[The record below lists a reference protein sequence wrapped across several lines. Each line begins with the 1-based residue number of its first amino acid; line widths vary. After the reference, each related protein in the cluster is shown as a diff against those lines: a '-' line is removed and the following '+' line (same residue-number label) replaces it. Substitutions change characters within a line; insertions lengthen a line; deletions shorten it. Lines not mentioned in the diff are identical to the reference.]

1 MIDEYKNRY
10 LGKRMSVFEHSEYD
24 GHEHVAFSQ
33 DKVSGLKAIIAVHN
47 SNLGNALGG
56 CRMWPY
62 ASDEEALRD
71 VLRLSKG
78 MTYKA
83 AMAGLKQGGGK
94 AVIIGDPRTEKTPE
108 KMLAMGKF
116 IDNLSGQ
123 YISAEDSGLTV
134 DDLKLMGTK
143 TAYVSGIQAKYHINS
158 EPADGNPAPSTA
170 YGVFVGLKTSVKQ
183 AMNSELKGV
192 NVGIQGLGHVGMR
205 LAKHLHNEGARL
217 FVTDIHPENIEKAVS
232 AFSAIAV
239 SPEDIYDL
247 DVDVF
252 APCAMGA
259 ILNAENIPRLKVKVI
274 AGAANNQLAKE
285 EFGQLLVD
293 KNILYAPD
301 YVINAG
307 GIIDIYHQSISSSD
321 KALIEHIN
329 KISETLLEIY
339 QRAEIQGIATNI
351 VANQI
356 AEERFNK

>member
-1 MIDEYKNRY
+1 
-10 LGKRMSVFEHSEYD
+10 MSVFEHSEFD
-24 GHEHVAFSQ
+24 GHEHVAFHQ
-33 DKVSGLKAIIAVHN
+33 DKSSGLRAIIAVHN
-47 SNLGNALGG
+47 SNLGSALGG

-62 ASDEEALRD
+62 ANDEEALRD

-94 AVIIGDPRTEKTPE
+94 AVIIGNPRTEKTTE

-116 IDNLSGQ
+116 IDSLSGR

-134 DDLKLMGTK
+134 EDLKLMAKQTD
-143 TAYVSGIQAKYHINS
+143 YVSGVQAKYHFNS

-170 YGVFVGLKTSVKQ
+170 YGVYVGLKASVEYL
-183 AMNSELKGV
+183 MDTELNGV
-192 NVGIQGLGHVGMR
+192 TVAIQGLGHVGMR
-205 LAKHLHNEGARL
+205 LAEHLYSQGAKL
-217 FVTDIHPENIEKAVS
+217 YVTDIYSENIDKAVS
-232 AFSAIAV
+232 EFSAIAV
-239 SPEDIYDL
+239 NPNDIYDL

-259 ILNAENIPRLKVKVI
+259 ILNLESIAKLKVKII

-285 EFGQLLVD
+285 EFGQLLAD
-293 KNILYAPD
+293 KGILYSPD

-307 GIIDIYHQSISSSD
+307 GIIDIFHQSISSSD
-321 KALIEHIN
+321 KELREHIE
-329 KISETLLEIY
+329 KISMTLFEIY
-339 QRAEIQGIATNI
+339 QRAQSQGIATNI

-356 AEERFNK
+356 AEERFGK

>member
-1 MIDEYKNRY
+1 
-10 LGKRMSVFEHSEYD
+10 MSVFEHSEFD
-24 GHEHVAFSQ
+24 GHEHVAFYQ
-33 DKVSGLKAIIAVHN
+33 DKISGLKAIIAVHN

-94 AVIIGDPRTEKTPE
+94 AVIIGNPRTEKTTD

-116 IDNLSGQ
+116 IDSLSGK

-134 DDLKLMGTK
+134 DDLKTMGRQT
-143 TAYVSGIQAKYHINS
+143 THVAGIHAKYHINS
-158 EPADGNPAPSTA
+158 EPTDGNPAPSTA
-170 YGVFVGLKTSVKQ
+170 YGVYVGLKTSVKY
-183 AMNSELKGV
+183 AMNSDLKGV
-192 NVGIQGLGHVGMR
+192 KVAIQGLGHVGIR
-205 LAKHLHNEGARL
+205 LAKHLYKQGAKL
-217 FVTDIHPENIEKAVS
+217 YVTDIHSENIEKAVS
-232 AFSAIAV
+232 EFSAIAV
-239 SPEDIYDL
+239 SPAEIYDV

-259 ILNAENIPRLKVKVI
+259 ILDAQNIAKLNVKVI

-285 EFGQLLVD
+285 EFGQLLTD
-293 KNILYAPD
+293 KGITYAPD

-321 KALIEHIN
+321 KGLRDHIE
-329 KISETLLEIY
+329 KISDTLLEIY
-339 QRAEIQGIATNI
+339 HRAELDGIATNA

-356 AEERFNK
+356 AEERFGQ

>member
-1 MIDEYKNRY
+1 
-10 LGKRMSVFEHSEYD
+10 MSVFEHGEYD
-24 GHEHVAFSQ
+24 GHEHVAFCQ
-33 DKVSGLKAIIAVHN
+33 DKATGLKAIIAVHN
-47 SNLGNALGG
+47 SNLGSALGG

-62 ASDEEALRD
+62 SSDEEALRD

-94 AVIIGDPRTEKTPE
+94 AVIIGDPRTQKTPK
-108 KMLAMGKF
+108 KMIAMGKF
-116 IDNLSGQ
+116 IDSLSGK

-134 DDLKLMGTK
+134 DDLKLMGTE
-143 TAYVSGIQAKYHINS
+143 TPYVSGIQARYHINS

-170 YGVFVGLKTSVKQ
+170 YGVYVGLKTSVKQ
-183 AMNSELKGV
+183 AMNSDLKGV
-192 NVGIQGLGHVGMR
+192 KVAIQGLGHVGAR
-205 LAKHLHNEGARL
+205 LAKHLYQEGAEL
-217 FVTDIHPENIEKAVS
+217 YVTDIHPENIEMAVS
-232 AFSAIAV
+232 NFSAVAV
-239 SPEDIYDL
+239 SRNDIYDL

-259 ILNAENIPRLKVKVI
+259 ILNAENIFKLKAKVI

-293 KNILYAPD
+293 KDILYAPD

-321 KALIEHIN
+321 KALKEHID
-329 KISETLLEIY
+329 KIGDSLLEIY
-339 QRAEIQGIATNI
+339 QRAKKQGIATNI

-356 AEERFNK
+356 AEERFN

>member
-1 MIDEYKNRY
+1 
-10 LGKRMSVFEHSEYD
+10 MSVFEHSEFD
-24 GHEHVAFSQ
+24 GHEHVAFYQ
-33 DKVSGLKAIIAVHN
+33 DKVTGLKAIIAVHN

-62 ASDEEALRD
+62 VSGEEALRD

-94 AVIIGDPRTEKTPE
+94 AVIIGNPRTEKTPE

-116 IDNLSGQ
+116 IDSLSGK

-134 DDLKLMGTK
+134 DDLKLMGK
-143 TAYVSGIQAKYHINS
+143 QTAHVSGIHAKYQINS

-170 YGVFVGLKTSVKQ
+170 YGVYVGLKTTVKY
-183 AMNSELKGV
+183 AMNSDLKGV
-192 NVGIQGLGHVGMR
+192 KVAIQGLGHVGIR
-205 LAKHLHNEGARL
+205 LAKYLHQQGAKL
-217 FVTDIHPENIEKAVS
+217 YVTDIHPENIEKAVS
-232 AFSAIAV
+232 EFSAIAV
-239 SPEDIYDL
+239 NPEDIFDV

-259 ILNAENIPRLKVKVI
+259 ILDIKNIEKLNVKVI

-285 EFGQLLVD
+285 EFGQLLVN
-293 KNILYAPD
+293 KGILYAPD

-307 GIIDIYHQSISSSD
+307 GVIDIYHQSISSSD
-321 KALIEHIN
+321 KALRDHIE

-339 QRAEIQGIATNI
+339 HRAQSQGIATNI

-356 AEERFNK
+356 AEERFG

>member
-1 MIDEYKNRY
+1 
-10 LGKRMSVFEHSEYD
+10 MSVFEHGEFD
-24 GHEHVAFSQ
+24 GHEHVAFYQ
-33 DKVSGLKAIIAVHN
+33 DKATGLKAIIAVHN

-62 ASDEEALRD
+62 SSDEEAIRD

-94 AVIIGDPRTEKTPE
+94 AVIIGNPRTEKTPE
-108 KMLAMGKF
+108 KMLAMGEF
-116 IDNLSGQ
+116 IDSLSGK

-134 DDLKLMGTK
+134 DDLKLMGQK
-143 TAYVSGIQAKYHINS
+143 TQYVSGVQAKYHINS

-170 YGVFVGLKTSVKQ
+170 YGVYVGLKTSVQ
-183 AMNSELKGV
+183 HAMNSELQGV
-192 NVGIQGLGHVGMR
+192 KVAIQGLGHVGMR
-205 LAKHLHNEGARL
+205 LAKHLHRQGAKL
-217 FVTDIHPENIEKAVS
+217 YVTDIHPENIEKAVNEF
-232 AFSAIAV
+232 AAIAV
-239 SPEDIYDL
+239 SPKNIFEL

-259 ILNAENIPRLKVKVI
+259 ILDAESIAKLKVKVI

-285 EFGQLLVD
+285 EFGQLLAD
-293 KNILYAPD
+293 KGILYAPD

-321 KALIEHIN
+321 KGLRDHIE
-329 KISETLLEIY
+329 KISDTLLEIY
-339 QRAEIQGIATNI
+339 RRAQSKKIATNI

-356 AEERFNK
+356 AEERFG

>member
-1 MIDEYKNRY
+1 
-10 LGKRMSVFEHSEYD
+10 MSVFEHSEFD
-24 GHEHVAFSQ
+24 EHEHVAFHQ

-62 ASDEEALRD
+62 MSDEEAVRD

-94 AVIIGDPRTEKTPE
+94 AVIFGNPRTEKTPE

-116 IDNLSGQ
+116 IDSLSGQ

-134 DDLKLMGTK
+134 DDLKLMGQQTDF
-143 TAYVSGIQAKYHINS
+143 VSGIQAKYHINS

-170 YGVFVGLKTSVKQ
+170 YGVYVGLKATVKYS
-183 AMNSELKGV
+183 MNSDLKDV
-192 NVGIQGLGHVGMR
+192 KVAIQGLGHVGIR
-205 LAKHLHNEGARL
+205 LAKHLHNQGAKL
-217 FVTDIHPENIEKAVS
+217 YVTDIHPENIEKAVNE
-232 AFSAIAV
+232 FSAVAV
-239 SPEDIYDL
+239 APNDIYDL

-259 ILNAENIPRLKVKVI
+259 VLNEENIDKLNVKVI

-285 EFGQLLVD
+285 SLGQLLTD
-293 KNILYAPD
+293 KGIVYAPD

-307 GIIDIYHQSISSSD
+307 GIIDIYHQSIASSD
-321 KALIEHIN
+321 RELREHIE
-329 KISETLLEIY
+329 KISNTLLEIY
-339 QRAEIQGIATNI
+339 HRAQSQGIATNI
-351 VANQI
+351 VANEI
-356 AEERFNK
+356 AEERFGK

>member
-1 MIDEYKNRY
+1 
-10 LGKRMSVFEHSEYD
+10 MSVFEHSEFD
-24 GHEHVAFSQ
+24 GHEHVAFYQ
-33 DKVSGLKAIIAVHN
+33 DKVTGLKAIIAVHN
-47 SNLGNALGG
+47 SNLGHALGG

-62 ASDEEALRD
+62 ANDEEAVRD

-116 IDNLSGQ
+116 IDSLSGK

-134 DDLKLMGTK
+134 DDLKLMAKQTK
-143 TAYVSGIQAKYHINS
+143 YVSGIQAKYHFNS

-170 YGVFVGLKTSVKQ
+170 YGVYIGIKATVEY
-183 AMNSELKGV
+183 AMNSDLEGV
-192 NVGIQGLGHVGMR
+192 KVAIQGLGHVGIR
-205 LAKHLHNEGARL
+205 LAKHLYEQGAKL
-217 FVTDIHPENIEKAVS
+217 YVTDMHSDIVEKAVKQ
-232 AFSAIAV
+232 FSAIAV
-239 SPEDIYDL
+239 SPDDIFDL

-259 ILNAENIPRLKVKVI
+259 ILNVENISRLKVKVI
-274 AGAANNQLAKE
+274 AGAANNQLATE
-285 EFGQLLVD
+285 ECGQMLVD
-293 KNILYAPD
+293 KGILYAPD

-321 KALIEHIN
+321 TKLRQHIEQ
-329 KISETLLEIY
+329 ISDTLVEIY
-339 QRAEIQGIATNI
+339 RRAQSQCVASNI

-356 AEERFNK
+356 AEERFA

>member
-1 MIDEYKNRY
+1 
-10 LGKRMSVFEHSEYD
+10 MSVFEHSEFD
-24 GHEHVAFSQ
+24 EHEHVAFHQ
-33 DKVSGLKAIIAVHN
+33 DKASGLKAIIAVHN

-62 ASDEEALRD
+62 MSDEEAVRD

-94 AVIIGDPRTEKTPE
+94 AVIFGNPRTEKTPE

-116 IDNLSGQ
+116 IDSLSGQ

-134 DDLKLMGTK
+134 DDLKLMGQQTDF
-143 TAYVSGIQAKYHINS
+143 VSGIQAKYHINS

-170 YGVFVGLKTSVKQ
+170 YGVYVGLKATVKYS
-183 AMNSELKGV
+183 MNSDLKDV
-192 NVGIQGLGHVGMR
+192 KVAIQGLGHVGIR
-205 LAKHLHNEGARL
+205 LAKHLHNQGAKL
-217 FVTDIHPENIEKAVS
+217 YVTDIHPENIEKAVNE
-232 AFSAIAV
+232 FSAVAV
-239 SPEDIYDL
+239 APNDIYDL

-259 ILNAENIPRLKVKVI
+259 VLNEENIDKLNVKVI

-285 EFGQLLVD
+285 SLGQLLTD
-293 KNILYAPD
+293 KGIVYAPD

-307 GIIDIYHQSISSSD
+307 GIIDIYHQSIASSD
-321 KALIEHIN
+321 RELREHIE
-329 KISETLLEIY
+329 KISNTLLEIY
-339 QRAEIQGIATNI
+339 HRAQSQGIATNI
-351 VANQI
+351 VANEI
-356 AEERFNK
+356 AEERFGK

>member
-1 MIDEYKNRY
+1 
-10 LGKRMSVFEHSEYD
+10 MSVFEHGEFD
-24 GHEHVAFSQ
+24 GHEHVAFYQ
-33 DKVSGLKAIIAVHN
+33 DKATGLKAIIAVHN

-62 ASDEEALRD
+62 SSDEEAIRD

-94 AVIIGDPRTEKTPE
+94 AVIIGNPRTEKTPE
-108 KMLAMGKF
+108 KMLAMGEF
-116 IDNLSGQ
+116 IDSLSGK

-134 DDLKLMGTK
+134 DDLKLMGQK
-143 TAYVSGIQAKYHINS
+143 TQYVSGVQAKYHINS

-170 YGVFVGLKTSVKQ
+170 YGVYVGLKTSVQ
-183 AMNSELKGV
+183 HAMNSELQGV
-192 NVGIQGLGHVGMR
+192 KVAIQGLGHVGMR
-205 LAKHLHNEGARL
+205 LAKHLHRQGAKL
-217 FVTDIHPENIEKAVS
+217 YVTDIHPENIEKAVNEF
-232 AFSAIAV
+232 AAIAV
-239 SPEDIYDL
+239 SPKNIFDL

-259 ILNAENIPRLKVKVI
+259 ILDAESIAKLKVKVI

-285 EFGQLLVD
+285 EFGQLLAD
-293 KNILYAPD
+293 KGILYAPD

-321 KALIEHIN
+321 KGLRDHIE
-329 KISETLLEIY
+329 KISDTLLEIY
-339 QRAEIQGIATNI
+339 RRAQSKKIATNI

-356 AEERFNK
+356 AEERFG

>member
-1 MIDEYKNRY
+1 
-10 LGKRMSVFEHSEYD
+10 MSVFEHCEFD
-24 GHEHVAFSQ
+24 GHEHVAFYQ
-33 DKVSGLKAIIAVHN
+33 DKLTGLKAIIAVHN

-94 AVIIGDPRTEKTPE
+94 AVIIGNPRTEKTPE

-116 IDNLSGQ
+116 IDSLSGK

-134 DDLKLMGTK
+134 DDLKLMGKQTE
-143 TAYVSGIQAKYHINS
+143 YVSGIHAKYHINS

-170 YGVFVGLKTSVKQ
+170 FGVYVGLKTTVEH

-192 NVGIQGLGHVGMR
+192 KIAIQGLGHVGIR
-205 LAKHLHNEGARL
+205 LAKYLHKQGAKL
-217 FVTDIHPENIEKAVS
+217 YVTDIHPENIEKAVIDY
-232 AFSAIAV
+232 SAIAV
-239 SPEDIYDL
+239 SPVGIYDL

-259 ILNAENIPRLKVKVI
+259 ILDAKNIARLKVKVV

-285 EFGQLLVD
+285 EFGQLLAD
-293 KNILYAPD
+293 KGILYAPD

-307 GIIDIYHQSISSSD
+307 GIIDISHQSISSSD
-321 KALIEHIN
+321 KALREHIE
-329 KISETLLEIY
+329 KISDTLLEIY
-339 QRAEIQGIATNI
+339 QRAESQGIATNI

-356 AEERFNK
+356 AEERFS

>member
-1 MIDEYKNRY
+1 
-10 LGKRMSVFEHSEYD
+10 MSVFEHSEFD
-24 GHEHVAFSQ
+24 GHEHVAFHQ
-33 DKVSGLKAIIAVHN
+33 DKTSGLKAIIAVHN

-83 AMAGLKQGGGK
+83 AMAGLEQGGGK
-94 AVIIGDPRTEKTPE
+94 AVIIGNPRTEKTSE

-116 IDNLSGQ
+116 IESLSGQ

-134 DDLKLMGTK
+134 EDLKLMGK
-143 TAYVSGIQAKYHINS
+143 QTAYVSGIQAKYHINS
-158 EPADGNPAPSTA
+158 EAADGNPAPSTA
-170 YGVFVGLKTSVKQ
+170 YGVYVGLKATVEYS
-183 AMNSELKGV
+183 MNSKLKGV
-192 NVGIQGLGHVGMR
+192 KVAIQGLGHVGIR
-205 LAKHLHNEGARL
+205 LAKHLHSQGAKL
-217 FVTDIHPENIEKAVS
+217 YVTDIHPENIKKAVRE
-232 AFSAIAV
+232 FSAVAV
-239 SPEDIYDL
+239 NPNDIYDL

-259 ILNAENIPRLKVKVI
+259 ILDEENIARLKVKII

-285 EFGQLLVD
+285 AFGQLLTD
-293 KNILYAPD
+293 KGILYAPD

-321 KALIEHIN
+321 KGLREHIEQ
-329 KISETLLEIY
+329 ISNTLLEIY
-339 QRAEIQGIATNI
+339 RRAQSQGIANNI

-356 AEERFNK
+356 AEERFGK